1 MKKLWVGM
9 GAFAVLMVLTLITID
24 DQKFRLAALA
34 VLAMFAVRTWT
45 HSRKLQ
51 HEQEE
56 SRSLN
61 KGDDE
66 QAAR

>member
-1 MKKLWVGM
+1 MKKLWVAM

-24 DQKFRLAALA
+24 EQKFRLAALA

-51 HEQEE
+51 REQEE

-61 KGDDE
+61 KGSDE
-66 QAAR
+66 